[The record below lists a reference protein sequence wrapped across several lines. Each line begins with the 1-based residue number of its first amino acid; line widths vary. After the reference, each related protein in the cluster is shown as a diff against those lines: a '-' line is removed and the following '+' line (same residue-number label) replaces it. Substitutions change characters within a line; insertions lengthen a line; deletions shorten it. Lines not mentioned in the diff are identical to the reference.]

1 MPYGNTGGSRNAAAD
16 AATEAYR
23 EWKEAHERLAAT
35 QAGET
40 PTPAPE
46 PEPEPEL
53 ELTEEELREQHKASF
68 VAELGRRMRAHWDL
82 PELTPQQKLRRAAG
96 LPYREGE
103 APASA
108 VVTSVTS
115 TAPAQDSNQDAE
127 RIERIMR
134 AAGLRPKQAK

>member
-1 MPYGNTGGSRNAAAD
+1 MPYGNTGGSRDAAAD

-53 ELTEEELREQHKASF
+53 TEEELREQHKANF
-68 VAELGRRMRAHWDL
+68 MAGILDHLGA
-82 PELTPQQKLRRAAG
+82 PKPLTFEQKCRRAMKLSIEAKEAQRQEQSAEAAEKIRRVMG
-96 LPYREGE
+96 LTGR
-103 APASA
+103 
-108 VVTSVTS
+108 
-115 TAPAQDSNQDAE
+115 
-127 RIERIMR
+127 
-134 AAGLRPKQAK
+134 